1 LIFRMLLCFFLGT
14 LAGTASA
21 QTENVWVEGK
31 FLSNGVYV
39 NGHERIHDF
48 LSFKYPENT
57 SFWTGSGDYFRQL
70 GRLDRDSYYQGQL
83 PPKGR
88 QMMKER
94 GIPHAQ

>member
-1 LIFRMLLCFFLGT
+1 MIFRMLLCFFLGT

-39 NGHERIHDF
+39 NGHERIYDF

-57 SFWTGSGDYFRQL
+57 SFWTGSGDYYRQT
-70 GRLDRDSYYQGQL
+70 GRLERDSYYQGKL
-83 PPKGR
+83 PPKG
-88 QMMKER
+88 QQLMKDR
-94 GIPHAQ
+94 GIPPAQ